1 MSGGALEWL
10 SAIGATLGV
19 TLFAISCLMAAISR
33 DTRNRWSVFYFY

>member
-1 MSGGALEWL
+1 MSGEILGWL

-33 DTRNRWSVFYFY
+33 DTRDGGNRK